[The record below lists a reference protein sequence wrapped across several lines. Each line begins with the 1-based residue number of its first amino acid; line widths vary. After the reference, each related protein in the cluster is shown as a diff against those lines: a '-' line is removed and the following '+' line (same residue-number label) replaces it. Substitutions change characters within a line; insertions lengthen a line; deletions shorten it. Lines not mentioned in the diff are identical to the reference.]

1 RQVMAKI
8 DKVEREVDL
17 KSSLKRLATVVS
29 DMVDSLNWNLD
40 IKMFS
45 FSPIQIATDEVIRFI
60 HDKGERESV
69 LNAEAVSIRISFS
82 NGVGREETGKIE
94 TVKEFERLLRLSSS
108 VTSALVNFRFTPNI
122 ITHDSIELTDYIKAM
137 KGLYR
142 SWDELSKH
150 RDLLGSFDHSILDYL
165 AEDIILPMVHNPIHH
180 FTSNHEIK
188 LRWLDKSDDIHRKLL
203 EELCG
208 YETIANVINNRRDV
222 ALERFQKLQ
231 KSILLE
237 AK

>member
-1 RQVMAKI
+1 MAKI
-8 DKVEREVDL
+8 DKVRSDVDL
-17 KSSLKRLATVVS
+17 KASLNRLATVVS
-29 DMVDSLNWNLD
+29 DMADSLNWNLD

-45 FSPIQIATDEVIRFI
+45 FRPIQIARDEVIRFI

-69 LNAEAVSIRISFS
+69 LNAEATSIRISFS
-82 NGVGREETGKIE
+82 NGIGTEENRKIE
-94 TVKEFERLLRLSSS
+94 TVKEFERLLRQSSS
-108 VTSALVNFRFTPNI
+108 ISSALVNFRFTPNI
-122 ITHDSIELTDYIKAM
+122 ITHDSIELGDYIKAT

-142 SWDELSKH
+142 SWDELSKY

-165 AEDIILPMVHNPIHH
+165 AEDVILPMVQNPIHH

-208 YETIANVINNRRDV
+208 YETISNVINNRRDV
-222 ALERFQKLQ
+222 ALERLQNLQ